1 MKHSSKKTQFRG
13 RKRPSSRRSPRQ
25 APRRALPPSRGYRRP
40 SEKTA
45 EGIFSG
51 TKNGYGFVALE
62 SEERDV
68 FIPREKTCGAIDG
81 DRVALRYHTFESAG
95 VTRTEGTVTRI
106 VEEVRHTVIGTLCE
120 EESRH
125 GRKRFVRFFVDPDD
139 TKLSLLLYVD
149 SPGDAR
155 LGDKVEVLLPPRRA
169 GVDALVGTL
178 LRTFGPAASREANYA
193 AILSDCGIPT
203 DFSREALAEAEEVA
217 RLPLEEAGRTRRTDE
232 IIFTIDGAGAKDLD
246 DAVSLT
252 RSPKGNWL
260 LGVHIADVSTYVRP
274 RTSLDAAAM
283 ERGTSVYFTDKV
295 VPMLPP
301 ALSNGACSL
310 NAGEEKY
317 ALSCLMEL
325 DATGGFLSTRIE
337 RSIIRSR
344 VRGVYSEVNDLFAQG
359 EQSPFFEKY
368 REVYPTL
375 CEMHRLYLILAEKSR
390 KRGALE
396 LDQTE
401 AEILL
406 DEQGEPVD
414 IRPRTRGDAEKLIE
428 QFMLAANEAVA
439 TLLSEKGLPCVYR
452 VHEAPRPEKLAE
464 FVTFAQN
471 LGLHVSSLTGDREPD
486 SAAFAALLDAAR
498 EKGLGEALSYPML
511 RTMAKAHYSEVCH
524 PHFGLGIEKYC
535 HFTSPI
541 RRLSDL
547 ATHRAIEAVLLDGEA
562 PQKYHSY
569 VRRAAL
575 AASETELRALN
586 AERRIEALYKTI
598 YLAKHLGEVY
608 PASVTSVTR
617 FGVFAALPNTCEGLI
632 PLTALSGVW
641 EFDEGNLMLRSSSGD
656 TLRLGDRITVSV
668 EEADIPRGKAL
679 FGLVAMG
686 VPTPPDPTPREPS
699 ADREEARPKSRKS
712 SGGASRPKRSPAAR
726 AKTETTARPKRPAK
740 TEKSA
745 ESPQPKKA
753 KDPAG
758 SQPKRKKP
766 SSGAGPARKP
776 SK

>member
-1 MKHSSKKTQFRG
+1 MNHSSKKSCYPRG
-13 RKRPSSRRSPRQ
+13 KRSSSRRSPRQ
-25 APRRALPPSRGYRRP
+25 MTRRALPPERGNRRP
-40 SEKTA
+40 AEKTA

-62 SEERDV
+62 GEEQDV
-68 FIPREKTCGAIDG
+68 FIPRGKTCGAIDG

-95 VTRTEGTVTRI
+95 VTRTEGTITRI
-106 VEEVRHTVIGTLCE
+106 VEEARHTVIGTLCE
-120 EESRH
+120 EETRH
-125 GRKRFVRFFVDPDD
+125 GRKRFVRFFVEPDD

-149 SPGDAR
+149 DPGDAR

-169 GVDALVGTL
+169 NADTLVGTL

-203 DFSREALAEAEEVA
+203 DFPREVLAEAEEVA
-217 RLPLEEAGRTRRTDE
+217 RRPLEETGRTRRTDE

-310 NAGEEKY
+310 NAGEDKY

-325 DATGGFLSTRIE
+325 DAAGGFVSTRIE

-344 VRGVYSEVNDLFAQG
+344 VRGVYTEVNDLF
-359 EQSPFFEKY
+359 ENREKSPYFEKY
-368 REVYPTL
+368 HEVYPTL
-375 CEMHRLYLILAEKSR
+375 CEMYKLYLVLAEKSR

-406 DEQGEPVD
+406 DERGEPVD
-414 IRPRTRGDAEKLIE
+414 IRPRTRGDAERLIE

-439 TLLSEKGLPCVYR
+439 TLLSEKNLPCVYR
-452 VHEAPRPEKLAE
+452 VHESPRPEKLAE
-464 FVTFAQN
+464 FVTFAHN
-471 LGLHVSSLTGDREPD
+471 LGLNVSSLTGDKEPD

-498 EKGLGEALSYPML
+498 EKDLGEALSFPML
-511 RTMAKAHYSEVCH
+511 RTMAKAHYSEVCQA
-524 PHFGLGIEKYC
+524 HFGLGIEKYC

-598 YLAKHLGEVY
+598 YLAKHIGEVY

-641 EFDEGNLMLRSSSGD
+641 EFDEGNLMLRSSSGE
-656 TLRLGDRITVSV
+656 TIRLGDRITVSV

-686 VPTPPDPTPREPS
+686 TPSPQTPASQEKTSHRRATHP
-699 ADREEARPKSRKS
+699 A
-712 SGGASRPKRSPAAR
+712 SGKNAVGGSRPQRSPARTDAGTK
-726 AKTETTARPKRPAK
+726 APSKRPAR
-740 TEKSA
+740 SG
-745 ESPQPKKA
+745 KKA
-753 KDPAG
+753 ETPTE
-758 SQPKRKKP
+758 SHPKRKA
-766 SSGAGPARKP
+766 SSPAGKSVRK
-776 SK
+776 SKR